1 MLNVRELLNGTYKA
15 FTIPTINQ
23 LYQNRLLMNILCEQL
38 NCSSVLFTYV
48 VNEESALPNDVG
60 SPLVASDHVPT
71 FTMPL
76 TIFTNVLR
84 NISLFAGL
92 EQASDLLVGFEL
104 SKQFL
109 VDCSKIPLE
118 SCNVGITPLKS

>member
-1 MLNVRELLNGTYKA
+1 MVSVKELMNGAYKA

-23 LYQNRLLMNILCEQL
+23 LYQNELLVETLCEQL
-38 NCSSVLFTYV
+38 DCSSILFTYIV
-48 VNEESALPNDVG
+48 TEESALPNDVG
-60 SPLVASDHVPT
+60 SPLIASDHIPT

-84 NISLFAGL
+84 NVEIFSGVT
-92 EQASDLLVGFEL
+92 QASELLVEFEL

-109 VDCSKIPLE
+109 ADCSKIPLE
-118 SCNVGITPLKS
+118 SCNVGITPIKD